1 MKIIVNRTYTIE
13 FDGTMEQ
20 YIDLAEC
27 IVDDGLDSHDCGDA
41 TGAYID
47 QANRDWTTPGMAVF
61 NDAPTRPWLGQA
73 GSNTAIVTFE
83 DDSFIYEGEWSD
95 GN

>member
-13 FDGTMEQ
+13 FDGTLKQ
-20 YIDLAEC
+20 YIELAEQ

-41 TGAYID
+41 TGAYVD
-47 QANRDWTTPGMAVF
+47 QANRDWSHPGIAVF
-61 NDAPTRPWLGQA
+61 NAPQRVM
-73 GSNTAIVTFE
+73 AIVTFE
-83 DDSFIYEGEWSD
+83 DDLFIYEGEWSD